1 MVVSCTE
8 GYTDKEVEE
17 ILIDYSLEYDVP
29 LDVVISL
36 YDMMPT
42 ELFDGLPTALED
54 ASACGWFQW

>member
-1 MVVSCTE
+1 MVVSFTE

-17 ILIDYSLEYDVP
+17 ILTGYSLEYDVP

-42 ELFDGLPTALED
+42 ELFDGIPTELED
-54 ASACGWFQW
+54 ASDCGWFR

>member
-1 MVVSCTE
+1 MVVSHTE

-17 ILIDYSLEYDVP
+17 ILADYSLEYDVP

-42 ELFDGLPTALED
+42 ELFDGIPTELED
-54 ASACGWFQW
+54 ASNCGWFG